1 MIVNNPD
8 HHVQALDPQL
18 VGELLL
24 ATGGPSALRSRE
36 EARANPEGGPRASE
50 QGTSDSQAPQS
61 IAQLRRAVVQSEQ
74 ASESPRGQ
82 LKH

>member
-61 IAQLRRAVVQSEQ
+61 IASLEEQ
-74 ASESPRGQ
+74 WSKVSRHQNHQEGS
-82 LKH
+82 